1 MKQIITILII
11 SINYNLLSQTFKNPI
26 IAGGY
31 PDPSIC
37 KVGNDFYIVNSSFEY
52 FPGLPI
58 HKSNDLVNWE
68 LIGHGLHRKE
78 QCQTNV
84 NLVDVQSNGG
94 IHAPSIRYH
103 DGKFYIITTNV
114 YSDPSSKKSG
124 VVNFIVTAS
133 NPAGPWSDP
142 IVVKGAPGIDPDIF
156 FDDNGKIWYVGN
168 HGPEN
173 PRFNGEGEIWLQE
186 LEPKTFQLTGER
198 FFLWRGA
205 CGGTWAEGPHIYK
218 KDGRYYL
225 LIAEGGTHFNHAVM
239 IAVSDKIQGPYVSN
253 DRNPILS
260 TRNLSYDNW
269 VHSTGHGDLVE
280 LDDGRWFMVSLGIR
294 GDVER
299 ASNMGRETHIMP
311 VVWEREPYEW
321 KEKKYLWPVVAPKTG
336 RVLRENIMI
345 FKNSKSQNTT
355 SFYDDFNKEQMN
367 LKWNF
372 RRVPMDNIFSLSDV
386 PGFLRLF
393 AFTEEI
399 RERGRASLVGFNQT
413 ESDFEYSAKI
423 KLNLKNNQTEV
434 GIIII
439 QKDDN
444 YISFNVKKNRDKLV
458 LGLSVKESDKEKFV
472 FKQENVELPENEILL
487 KIISKNERYDFFY
500 SNNENDSYKLFGSTT
515 SNLVLSKG
523 YTGAQLGLYATSNG
537 KKYFDKGYADIDWVS
552 YIPAPRK
559 N

>member
-133 NPAGPWSDP
+133 DPAGPWSDP

-156 FDDNGKIWYVGN
+156 FDDDGKIWYVGN

-186 LEPKTFQLTGER
+186 LEPKTFQLIGER

-239 IAVSDKIQGPYVSN
+239 VAVSDKIQGPYVSN

-336 RVLRENIMI
+336 RVLRDNITI
-345 FKNSKSQNTT
+345 FKDSKPQNITK
-355 SFYDDFNKEQMN
+355 FYDDFNEKQMN

-444 YISFNVKKNRDKLV
+444 YISFNVKKNHDKLV
-458 LGLSVKESDKEKFV
+458 LGLSVKESYKEKFV
-472 FKQENVELPENEILL
+472 FKQEDVELSENEILL
-487 KIISKNERYDFFY
+487 KIISKNERYEFFY
-500 SNNENDSYKLFGSTT
+500 SNNENDSYKLFGTT
-515 SNLVLSKG
+515 ASNLVLSKG
-523 YTGAQLGLYATSNG
+523 YTGAQLGLYATSNS
-537 KKYFDKGYADIDWVS
+537 KKYFNKGFADIDWVN

>member
-1 MKQIITILII
+1 M
-11 SINYNLLSQTFKNPI
+11 SQTFKNPI

-68 LIGHGLHRKE
+68 LIGHGLHRKD
-78 QCQTNV
+78 QCQTSV

-114 YSDPSSKKSG
+114 YSDPTSKKSG
-124 VVNFIVTAS
+124 VVNFIITAS

-156 FDDNGKIWYVGN
+156 FDDDGKIWYVGN

-239 IAVSDKIQGPYVSN
+239 IAVSDKIQGPYISN

-336 RVLRENIMI
+336 RVLRDNIMI

-355 SFYDDFNKEQMN
+355 NFYDDFNEKKMN

-386 PGFLRLF
+386 SGFLRLF

-413 ESDFEYSAKI
+413 ESDFEYSAKL

-434 GIIII
+434 GVIII

-458 LGLSVKESDKEKFV
+458 LGLIVKENNSEKFV
-472 FKQENVELPENEILL
+472 IKQEDVKLSENEILL
-487 KIISKNERYDFFY
+487 KIISKNERYEFFY
-500 SNNENDSYKLFGSTT
+500 SNNENNSFKLFGTT
-515 SNLVLSKG
+515 PSNIVLSKG
-523 YTGAQLGLYATSNG
+523 YTGAQLGLYASSNG

-552 YIPAPRK
+552 YIPNLRK

>member
-1 MKQIITILII
+1 
-11 SINYNLLSQTFKNPI
+11 
-26 IAGGY
+26 
-31 PDPSIC
+31 
-37 KVGNDFYIVNSSFEY
+37 
-52 FPGLPI
+52 
-58 HKSNDLVNWE
+58 
-68 LIGHGLHRKE
+68 
-78 QCQTNV
+78 
-84 NLVDVQSNGG
+84 
-94 IHAPSIRYH
+94 
-103 DGKFYIITTNV
+103 
-114 YSDPSSKKSG
+114 
-124 VVNFIVTAS
+124 
-133 NPAGPWSDP
+133 
-142 IVVKGAPGIDPDIF
+142 
-156 FDDNGKIWYVGN
+156 
-168 HGPEN
+168 
-173 PRFNGEGEIWLQE
+173 
-186 LEPKTFQLTGER
+186 
-198 FFLWRGA
+198 
-205 CGGTWAEGPHIYK
+205 
-218 KDGRYYL
+218 
-225 LIAEGGTHFNHAVM
+225 
-239 IAVSDKIQGPYVSN
+239 
-253 DRNPILS
+253 
-260 TRNLSYDNW
+260 
-269 VHSTGHGDLVE
+269 
-280 LDDGRWFMVSLGIR
+280 MVSLGIR

-458 LGLSVKESDKEKFV
+458 LGLSVKESHKEKFV

-487 KIISKNERYDFFY
+487 KIISKNERYEFFY